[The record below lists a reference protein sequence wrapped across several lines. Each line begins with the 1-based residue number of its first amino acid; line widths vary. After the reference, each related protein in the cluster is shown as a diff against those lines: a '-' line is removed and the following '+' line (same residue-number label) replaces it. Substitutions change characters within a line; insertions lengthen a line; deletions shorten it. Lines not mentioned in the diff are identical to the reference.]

1 MLDYLIKDT
10 QRLER
15 EERRVLLEKILQN
28 VGVKVVSLTIYL
40 ETKFVMEETFWTHW
54 SEGRV

>member
-40 ETKFVMEETFWTHW
+40 ETKFVMEETF
-54 SEGRV
+54 